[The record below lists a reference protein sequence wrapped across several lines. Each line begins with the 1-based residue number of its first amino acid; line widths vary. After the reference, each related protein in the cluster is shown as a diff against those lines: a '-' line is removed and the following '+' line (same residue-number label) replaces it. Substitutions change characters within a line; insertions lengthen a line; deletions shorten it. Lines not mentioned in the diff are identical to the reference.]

1 MKDNLPLISII
12 IPIYNVQLYLK
23 RCVDSILSQT
33 YRNLEIFLVDDGSPD
48 DCGRMC
54 DEYAKVDSR
63 IKVIHK
69 KNGGLSDARN
79 VAIDIA
85 SGDYILCVDSD
96 DYVHHTMVETLYLSL
111 KEYKCDISV
120 ASHLDV
126 TDQYKL
132 DLSSKKEN
140 QIEVFDT
147 QSGLET
153 MLYQRG
159 ITTSAWGK
167 LYKAELF
174 TDVRYPK
181 GKLCED
187 LDTTYKL
194 FAKSKKI
201 VLNSAKLYF
210 YLQRNN
216 SIIKSSFKPARMD
229 ALNFAEDQLVFIET
243 RFPAIK
249 KAACNRLFME
259 AIFIMLTMQKAT
271 IAEYS
276 TSWRKCVSIIKK
288 YRKTVLCDTK
298 SRAIYRLYAALSLIS
313 PKLIYTV
320 NGLKNHIKLIIGRM
334 A

>member
-1 MKDNLPLISII
+1 MKDNLPLISIVV
-12 IPIYNVQLYLK
+12 PIYNVEDYLG
-23 RCVDSILSQT
+23 RCVNSIISQT
-33 YRNLEIFLVDDGSPD
+33 YKNLEILLVDDGSPD
-48 DCGRMC
+48 GCGRIC
-54 DEYAKVDSR
+54 DEYMRIDSR
-63 IKVIHK
+63 VKVIHK
-69 KNGGLSDARN
+69 NNGGLSDARN

-96 DYVHHTMVETLYLSL
+96 DYVHHAMVETLYLSL
-111 KEYKCDISV
+111 KKYKCDISI

-126 TDQYKL
+126 TDQYKS

-140 QIEVFDT
+140 QTKVFNT

-153 MLYQRG
+153 MLYQKG

-187 LDTTYKL
+187 LDTTYRL

-229 ALNFAEDQLVFIET
+229 ALKFAEDQLVFIET
-243 RFPAIK
+243 RFPAIR

-259 AIFIMLTMQKAT
+259 AIFIILTMQKAA
-271 IAEYS
+271 IAEHS
-276 TSWRKCVSIIKK
+276 TSWRKCVDIIKK
-288 YRKTVLCDTK
+288 YQKTVLCDTK
-298 SRAIYRLYAALSLIS
+298 SRTIYRLYAALSLIS

-320 NGLKNHIKLIIGRM
+320 NRLKNYIKLIIGRI